1 MGANPDID
9 DVTEP
14 LTVKLLPN
22 VIILVDKDRFIVLGV
37 DDGASAL
44 VTVATEVSSSKTMIM
59 GVNSFFRIS
68 VFIFVPFV
76 GYTIFLSL
84 FKI

>member
-1 MGANPDID
+1 MGANPDTD

-22 VIILVDKDRFIVLGV
+22 VTILVDKDRAIVLGV
-37 DDGASAL
+37 DDGASAF
-44 VTVATEVSSSKTMIM
+44 VTPATKVSSSKMTIV
-59 GVNSFFRIS
+59 GANSFIRFN

-76 GYTIFLSL
+76 W
-84 FKI
+84 

>member
-22 VIILVDKDRFIVLGV
+22 VTLLVDKDRFIVLGV
-37 DDGASAL
+37 DDGASAFE
-44 VTVATEVSSSKTMIM
+44 TVATEVSSSKITIM
-59 GVNSFFRIS
+59 GANSFIRFS

-76 GYTIFLSL
+76 R
-84 FKI
+84 